1 MVVVLE
7 RVISKVGLWALQRE
21 WKSCLGNE
29 VLQRSKVNIPQL
41 TTLCEILRCTWMHF
55 DFGNV
60 ESKHSLDPASRHCS
74 SVKVHHGGSLLSDCC
89 CGIQDFCR
97 DNGLIT

>member
-41 TTLCEILRCTWMHF
+41 TTLCEILRCTWLQS
-55 DFGNV
+55 DAENV
-60 ESKHSLDPASRHCS
+60 ESKQLSVPASRHSS
-74 SVKVHHGGSLLSDCC
+74 SVKVHHGGSSLSDRCC
-89 CGIQDFCR
+89 EIQNVCSED
-97 DNGLIT
+97 GSIT